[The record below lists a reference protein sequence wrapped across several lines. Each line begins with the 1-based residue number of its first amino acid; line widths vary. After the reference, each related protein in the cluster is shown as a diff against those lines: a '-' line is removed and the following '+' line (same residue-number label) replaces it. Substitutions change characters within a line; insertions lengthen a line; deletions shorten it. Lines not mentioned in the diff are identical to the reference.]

1 MLTLKQKKKHN
12 TTTTA
17 SGSVGAESPRKKT
30 GKKHKSASNGNL
42 ECMVDCGHENHK
54 PQQAPT
60 ELESQT
66 LTPKPSIDK
75 KLEDEKT
82 LKRVLEAGLM
92 INGLKQL
99 LLSAAERI
107 ELHVNHNAIT
117 PALLTELD
125 DVATA
130 IGITTRKLNSIK
142 APCCDLYVG
151 VIHDVG
157 DEPDEESED
166 YKVDPPENLF
176 DT

>member
-17 SGSVGAESPRKKT
+17 SGSIAGESSRKKSS
-30 GKKHKSASNGNL
+30 KKHKPASNGNL
-42 ECMVDCGHENHK
+42 ECVVDCGHENHK
-54 PQQAPT
+54 PQHTPT
-60 ELESQT
+60 ELEPQT
-66 LTPKPSIDK
+66 LTPKPSTDK

-117 PALLTELD
+117 PALITELD

-142 APCCDLYVG
+142 IPCCDLYVG

-157 DEPDEESED
+157 DEPDEEYENH
-166 YKVDPPENLF
+166 KVDPLASLF